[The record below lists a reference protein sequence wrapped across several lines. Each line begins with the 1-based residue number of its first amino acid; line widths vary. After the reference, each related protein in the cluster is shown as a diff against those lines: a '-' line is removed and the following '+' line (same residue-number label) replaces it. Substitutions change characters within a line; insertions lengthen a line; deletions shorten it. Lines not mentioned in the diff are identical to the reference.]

1 MEPQVQAQQITFLRR
16 VDVADYLE
24 DQSVS
29 ITIGGDGGTDTD
41 TIENLLKGADLIAYE
56 CELEGRRVVLLG
68 FESKS

>member
-1 MEPQVQAQQITFLRR
+1 MRPEITQQNINFLRR

-24 DQSVS
+24 DQDVS
-29 ITIGGDGGTDTD
+29 ISIGSGGGTDTD

-56 CELEGRRVVLLG
+56 CEIEGKRVVLLG